1 MTQELLQASRQAP
14 EPEPLRAPR
23 RIRGL
28 EPLLDPGETVLW
40 TGRPLPLPHPI
51 PLLVTLMTLTILWY
65 SLRVI
70 MGDLRDTVENPNFE
84 PTFDVLTSTATV
96 LAALSSYWLIATAP
110 DRLRVL
116 GTRYVVTDRR
126 AIIVALWP
134 TRLAWDHLIGR
145 ETALAVHRGRWT
157 SDLAFDLDLRKRRS
171 SEGEAPEPF
180 EFTGVADADAAIV
193 AVAAS
198 RRRTK

>member
-1 MTQELLQASRQAP
+1 MTSTVLQAQRQVP
-14 EPEPLRAPR
+14 EPDALRAPR

-28 EPLLDPGETVLW
+28 EPLLDPGETLLW
-40 TGRPLPLPHPI
+40 TGRPLPLPQPI

-70 MGDLRDTVENPNFE
+70 MGDLRDTVEHPNLE
-84 PTFDVLTSTATV
+84 PTLDVLTSTATV

-110 DRLRVL
+110 DWLRVL

-134 TRLAWDHLIGR
+134 TRLAWDHPIGPG
-145 ETALAVHRGRWT
+145 TALAVHRGRWT
-157 SDLAFDLDLRKRRS
+157 SDLAFDLDLGKRRS
-171 SEGEAPEPF
+171 GEGEAPVPF
-180 EFTGVADADAAIV
+180 EFTGVAHADAAIA

-198 RRRTK
+198 RRRTE